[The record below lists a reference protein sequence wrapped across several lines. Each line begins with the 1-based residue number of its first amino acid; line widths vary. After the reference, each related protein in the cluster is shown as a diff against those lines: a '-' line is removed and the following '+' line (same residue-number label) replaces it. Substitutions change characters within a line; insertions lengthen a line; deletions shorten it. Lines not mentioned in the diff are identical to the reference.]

1 MQVQRWGLRSLP
13 GIMSIASACLL
24 VLGAVTVHA
33 NEQRPTVIELFTSQ
47 GCSSCPPADRLLNK
61 LAERKDVIALT
72 LAVSY
77 WDYLG
82 WKDTLA
88 SPEHNERQRRY
99 AKLADRSGVYT
110 PQVIVNG
117 LEHCVGSNLA
127 AIEEAITKTAPTLA
141 AARVSLSAERRSGRL
156 AIAAGDAPEGSAVRG
171 ARVLVMAAER
181 EVSVAIQRGEN
192 AGERVTYS
200 NVVRKITDAGRWTG
214 QAATF
219 DLPLDKVRGDN
230 TDLLFVLLQDD
241 KTGAIIAATQ
251 IERPTKAQL

>member
-1 MQVQRWGLRSLP
+1 MTL
-13 GIMSIASACLL
+13 ASACLL
-24 VLGAVTVHA
+24 VLGAVSAQA

-47 GCSSCPPADRLLNK
+47 GCSSCPPADRLLNT

-99 AKLADRSGVYT
+99 AKKAGRPGVYT

-117 LEHCVGSNLA
+117 LEHCVGSDPK
-127 AIEEAITKTAPTLA
+127 AIEEAIAKTAA
-141 AARVSLSAERRSGRL
+141 AVASTRVDLSAERRGGRL
-156 AIAAGDAPEGSAVRG
+156 AIVAGDAPEGSAIRG

-230 TDLLFVLLQDD
+230 TDLLVVLLQDD

-251 IERPTKAQL
+251 IERATKAQL